1 MYGAPAPYAAPA
13 SGPYAQY
20 PPPYPPSGFQAATTN
35 GLAIA
40 ALVLGLVGWIAC
52 GVGSV
57 VAVILGFIAQSQ
69 IRESRGRQGGEGLA
83 KAGIILGF
91 VGIGLVILVFVIGAL
106 SGSSNTN

>member
-1 MYGAPAPYAAPA
+1 MPRRLRAA
-13 SGPYAQY
+13 YAQY
-20 PPPYPPSGFQAATTN
+20 PPPYPPSGFQTATTN

-40 ALVLGLVGWIAC
+40 ALILGLVGWVAC

-91 VGIGLVILVFVIGAL
+91 VGIGLVVLFFVIGAI
-106 SGSSNTN
+106 SGSSSSN